1 MSVGTTKT
9 EETFGPIAVGAA
21 CVVNDMKTYSV
32 SQIAVFEGGT
42 ETLCTPGI
50 DYTLAI
56 EPDYSGVT
64 VTPLAPLVARV
75 STITVARRTPLTSD
89 FDIAPGG
96 RISEPRIVEQ
106 LDRTLM
112 REQENAGTLGRAIK
126 FPPGETNGALLPAS
140 AERAGLLLGFDATGA
155 LVVVPTQAN
164 VSVSVDLLELIIAAL
179 PTAPPPTP
187 GKLYLN
193 GGTLCVSQP

>member
-32 SQIAVFEGGT
+32 SQIAVYEGGT
-42 ETLCTPGI
+42 ETLCTPGL

-89 FDIAPGG
+89 FDIAPDG
-96 RISEPRIVEQ
+96 RVSEPRLVEQ

-112 REQENAGTLGRAIK
+112 REQENAATFGRALK
-126 FPPGETNGALLPAS
+126 FPPGEVNNALLPAS
-140 AERAGLLLGFDATGA
+140 ADRAGFLLGFDALGN
-155 LVVVPTQAN
+155 LVLIPTQAN
-164 VSVSVDLLELIIAAL
+164 VTASIALLEQIVAVL

-187 GKLYLN
+187 GKLYLD
-193 GGTLCVSQP
+193 GGILCVSQP